1 MPDANSWLMLS
12 VPQGGQYA
20 GNDGYPDD
28 PPSTYAW
35 DSTVYNHD
43 RPREGDLIAL
53 WDRAHLLG
61 VSRIQRIETDS
72 GTKER
77 YRCPSC
83 KKTGFKERVRLSPRY
98 RCPSCKSEFDQPVTE
113 PVSITTFRSQHAEAW
128 IDLDGVGD
136 AAGIRNCC
144 LYPRSQHS
152 IREIDWAQLAEH
164 VGPLAS
170 ASIRRLGT
178 LGTPSPSGHRKAMAR
193 VRIGQ
198 GAFREMLLKR
208 FDGVCAF
215 TGRQPRAAVEAAHL
229 YSFAELG
236 THEEE
241 GGLLLRRDVHRLFD
255 LGHLAVCPETQVI
268 QVCPSLQEFP
278 TYSALHGQ
286 PLRVQL
292 GAKERSWL
300 ELHWSE
306 PCAHSGAE
314 KRHS

>member
-198 GAFREMLLKR
+198 GAGRRERLARTRPSRLGVRYAGHDRLEVGEHLPPLLAR
-208 FDGVCAF
+208 RRRRIWNDY
-215 TGRQPRAAVEAAHL
+215 R
-229 YSFAELG
+229 
-236 THEEE
+236 
-241 GGLLLRRDVHRLFD
+241 GLLQLSGTDGYDLPRRTSQRNPRGRRRCHRLRR
-255 LGHLAVCPETQVI
+255 
-268 QVCPSLQEFP
+268 
-278 TYSALHGQ
+278 
-286 PLRVQL
+286 PLRHLDLRRLHVQNL
-292 GAKERSWL
+292 
-300 ELHWSE
+300 
-306 PCAHSGAE
+306 
-314 KRHS
+314 